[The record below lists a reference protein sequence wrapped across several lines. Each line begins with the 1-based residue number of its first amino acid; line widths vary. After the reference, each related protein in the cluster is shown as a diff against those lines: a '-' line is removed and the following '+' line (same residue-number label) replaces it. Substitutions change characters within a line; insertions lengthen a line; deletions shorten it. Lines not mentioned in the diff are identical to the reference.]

1 MTRPTLAISLQ
12 KQSSLLPADRK
23 LLTEL
28 ETRVENSVMEFCVA
42 LAQIRDHKDGI
53 FWRDQYGS
61 FPEYVRIRFGYSEQH
76 AGRLAATGGF
86 LLHLADK
93 KSTAPRPISESQ
105 VRPLLNKLEPE
116 HQVSC
121 WEHITES
128 KAPAELTRDV
138 VEAEVA
144 QYRRNLPKIER
155 KQERAKPKKKTNNK
169 QAARERGHE
178 LVAKLRTATAT
189 LPQARDILK
198 LLDRLEAILD
208 QEK

>member
-1 MTRPTLAISLQ
+1 MTRPTLVLSPQ
-12 KQSSLLPADRK
+12 KQSSLPPADRK
-23 LLTEL
+23 LLAEL
-28 ETRVENSVMEFCVA
+28 EARVESSVMEFCVA
-42 LAQIRDHKDGI
+42 LAQIRDHKNGI
-53 FWRDQYGS
+53 FWREQYES

-76 AGRLAATGGF
+76 AGRLAAAGGF
-86 LLHLADK
+86 LLHLEDK

-116 HQVSC
+116 HQISC
-121 WEHITES
+121 WEHITEN

-138 VEAEVA
+138 IEAEVA
-144 QYRRNLPKIER
+144 QYQKSLPKSER
-155 KQERAKPKKKTNNK
+155 KQERAKPKKKTDNK
-169 QAARERGHE
+169 QAARERSHE

-198 LLDRLEAILD
+198 LLDQLDSVLD